1 MMSVET
7 DVKEDIV
14 TEFTFLARCQH
25 SFTGFFANCLF
36 NNAVTNRAEDT
47 DFVIFLTRGNTIR
60 LRPDQGG

>member
-36 NNAVTNRAEDT
+36 NNAVTNRAEDAGLVT
-47 DFVIFLTRGNTIR
+47 F
-60 LRPDQGG
+60 